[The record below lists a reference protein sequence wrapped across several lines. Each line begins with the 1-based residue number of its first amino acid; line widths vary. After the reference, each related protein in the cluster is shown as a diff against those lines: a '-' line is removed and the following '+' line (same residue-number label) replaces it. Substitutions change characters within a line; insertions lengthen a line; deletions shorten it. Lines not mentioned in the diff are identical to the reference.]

1 MVKIF
6 KHFKWYNWL
15 MALVIVGLIVFQVA
29 CEMELIEQTGII
41 VGAITTGTATKGY
54 LWDIAVKMI
63 IIAFII
69 FGLISIISFLASYVA
84 SSVASRI
91 RTKVFNKVESFSME
105 EINKFS
111 TDSLITRST
120 NDITQIQQTI
130 QMTLRMAITAPTMAI
145 FSLTKV
151 VNVNMQLSWIT
162 GVALIFMFALVLSM
176 VFIVIP
182 KFTKIQQKTDK
193 LNLVTRENLT
203 GLRVVR
209 AYNAEDYQQQKF
221 VDANNDLTKT
231 TLFVNRVTSVLSP
244 GISLAMN
251 GMYVAVYWIGAYLVG
266 KNLIQYSDI
275 TIFTQYSMH
284 ILMSFMF
291 ISMLFIMI
299 PRGIASAKRVDEILS
314 TTNKILDGKIESSP
328 NTGTLEFRNVSFR
341 YPDAEGYILENI
353 SFTANIGETIAFIGS
368 TGSGKS
374 TLINLIPRFYDVTE
388 GEILID
394 GINVK
399 DYKLHHLHEKIG
411 YVPQKAT
418 LFRGS
423 IRENMQYGKEN
434 ATDDEIYQAL
444 DIAQARNFV
453 QKLEN
458 GLDYNIAQ
466 GGKNVSGGQR
476 QRLSIARAI
485 VKKPEFYIFDDSFS
499 ALDYKTDKALREALK
514 PHTKN
519 ATTFIVAQRIGT
531 IMDADKIIVLDGGKI
546 VGIGKHKEL
555 LKKCKIYKEI
565 ALSQLS
571 KEEL

>member
-1 MVKIF
+1 
-6 KHFKWYNWL
+6 

>member
-1 MVKIF
+1 
-6 KHFKWYNWL
+6 

-29 CEMELIEQTGII
+29 CEMELIEQTGVI

-111 TDSLITRST
+111 TASLITRST

-314 TTNKILDGKIESSP
+314 TTNKILDGKIDSSP
-328 NTGTLEFRNVSFR
+328 NTGILEFRNVNFR

-353 SFTANIGETIAFIGS
+353 SFTANVGETVAFIGS

-444 DIAQARNFV
+444 DIAQATNFV

-476 QRLSIARAI
+476 QRLSIARTI

-514 PHTKN
+514 PHTKD